1 MSVREQ
7 GRGNE
12 DVGTNKM
19 RGKQRDYTDPKCEG
33 CEDEDGART
42 VERGQGSEGAAAKV
56 SQRGSASEDR
66 PARIGLR
73 GWASENEP
81 ARVRGEG
88 G

>member
-1 MSVREQ
+1 VSVREQ

-66 PARIGLR
+66 PARIGQR
-73 GWASENEP
+73 GSACEDGP
-81 ARVRGEG
+81 ARMSQRG
-88 G
+88 